1 MDFEAL
7 VSKIAEATSL
17 PKEEI
22 LRKIREKQE
31 ELSGLVSAIGA
42 AHIIANEL
50 KVPTLPPIRTLVRAE
65 DLKDG
70 MNSVEMSLRVGRIFP
85 VREFERP
92 GGVKGKVLNVIA
104 GDETGTVRVVFWGRN
119 AELADKMAEGQAIRV
134 VQGYVKMDRTG
145 RPELHA
151 GNRTRI
157 ILNPDDERS
166 KSLPEVNKAMMA
178 EKSNNNN
185 RALYIG
191 ELKGAAGETARI
203 RAAVMKVFQRQ
214 PFFDVC
220 PTCGKSLS
228 SGECPE
234 HKSVQPAHALI
245 VSVMLDD
252 GTGNI
257 RATFFRK
264 GAEQI
269 LGMSTQDAEKIASLA
284 GNPLVALTVTEKI
297 IGREKVFNGRAR
309 RNEMFGG
316 RLEMIVDSVEEVDL
330 PAEIGALL
338 LAE

>member
-65 DLKDG
+65 DLKEG

-92 GGVKGKVLNVIA
+92 GGVKGKVLNVVA

-157 ILNPDDERS
+157 ILNPEDERS
-166 KSLPEVNKAMMA
+166 RSLPEVKVIVA
-178 EKSNNNN
+178 EKSSK
-185 RALYIG
+185 ALSIA
-191 ELKGAAGETARI
+191 ELKGAGETARI

-234 HKSVQPAHALI
+234 HKAVQPAHALI

-269 LGMSTQDAEKIASLA
+269 LGMSTEDAEKIASLA
-284 GNPLVALTVTEKI
+284 GNPLVALTATEKI

-338 LAE
+338 AE

>member
-7 VSKIAEATSL
+7 VSKIAEATGI

-31 ELSGLVSAIGA
+31 ELSGLVSAVGA

-65 DLKDG
+65 DLKEG
-70 MNSVEMSLRVGRIFP
+70 MNSVEMSLRLGRIFP

-92 GGVKGKVLNVIA
+92 GGIKGKVLNAVA
-104 GDETGTVRVVFWGRN
+104 GDETGTVRVVLWGRN
-119 AELADKMAEGQAIRV
+119 AELADKMAEGQVIRV
-134 VQGYVKMDRTG
+134 VQGYVKMDRMG

-157 ILNPDDERS
+157 ILNADDERS
-166 KSLPEVNKAMMA
+166 RSLPEVKARLV
-178 EKSNNNN
+178 EKSNM
-185 RALYIG
+185 ALSIA
-191 ELKGAAGETARI
+191 ELKGAGETARI

-214 PFFDVC
+214 PFFEVC

-234 HKSVQPAHALI
+234 HKAVQPAKALI

-269 LGMSTQDAEKIASLA
+269 LGMSTQDAEKIATLA
-284 GNPLVALTVTEKI
+284 GNPLVALTSTEKI

-330 PAEIGALL
+330 PAEIGTL
-338 LAE
+338 LAEY

>member
-31 ELSGLVSAIGA
+31 ELSGLVSAVGA

-65 DLKDG
+65 DLKEG

-92 GGVKGKVLNVIA
+92 GGIKGKVLNVVA
-104 GDETGTVRVVFWGRN
+104 GDETGTVRVVLWGRN

-145 RPELHA
+145 LPELHA

-166 KSLPEVNKAMMA
+166 KSLPEFKAMV
-178 EKSNNNN
+178 EKSK
-185 RALYIG
+185 ALSIA
-191 ELKGAAGETARI
+191 ELKGAGETARI

-214 PFFDVC
+214 PFFEVC

-234 HKSVQPAHALI
+234 HKAVPPARALI

-284 GNPLVALTVTEKI
+284 GNPLVALTATEKI

-316 RLEMIVDSVEEVDL
+316 RLEMIVDSVEEVDIS
-330 PAEIGALL
+330 AEIGALL
-338 LAE
+338 AE

>member
-7 VSKIAEATSL
+7 VSKIAEATNL
-17 PKEEI
+17 PKDEI

-31 ELSGLVSAIGA
+31 ELSGLVSAVGA

-50 KVPTLPPIRTLVRAE
+50 KVPTLPPMRTLVRAE
-65 DLKDG
+65 DLKEG

-85 VREFERP
+85 VREFERA
-92 GGVKGKVLNVIA
+92 GGIKGKVLNMVT
-104 GDETGTVRVVFWGRN
+104 GDETGTVRLVLWGRN
-119 AELADKMAEGQAIRV
+119 AELSDKIAEGQVLRV

-145 RPELHA
+145 APELHA

-166 KSLPEVNKAMMA
+166 KAIPEVSKATTTVNVSKA
-178 EKSNNNN
+178 TNIS
-185 RALYIG
+185 G
-191 ELKGAAGETARI
+191 LKGAGETARI

-214 PFFDVC
+214 PFYEVC

-234 HKSVQPAHALI
+234 HKAVQPAKALI

-269 LGMSTQDAEKIASLA
+269 LGMSTQDAEKIAALA
-284 GNPLVALTVTEKI
+284 GNPIVVLTSTEKI
-297 IGREKVFNGRAR
+297 IGKEKVFNGRAR
-309 RNEMFGG
+309 KNEMFGG
-316 RLEMIVDSVEEVDL
+316 RVELIVDSVEDVDL
-330 PAEIGALL
+330 PIEINALL
-338 LAE
+338 VAE

>member
-7 VSKIAEATSL
+7 VSKIAEATNL

-50 KVPTLPPIRTLVRAE
+50 KVPTLPPMRTLVRVE
-65 DLKDG
+65 DLKEG

-85 VREFERP
+85 VNEFERP
-92 GGVKGKVLNVIA
+92 GGMKGKVLNMVT
-104 GDETGTVRVVFWGRN
+104 GDETGTVRLVLWGRN
-119 AELADKMAEGQAIRV
+119 AEISDKIAEGQVLRV
-134 VQGYVKMDRTG
+134 VQGYVKMDRAG

-166 KSLPEVNKAMMA
+166 KALPDVKVTTTATTVSVSKATTIA
-178 EKSNNNN
+178 
-185 RALYIG
+185 G
-191 ELKGAAGETARI
+191 LKGAGETARI

-214 PFFDVC
+214 PFFEVC

-234 HKSVQPAHALI
+234 HKAVQPAKALI
-245 VSVMLDD
+245 VSAMLDD

-264 GAEQI
+264 GAEQM
-269 LGMSTQDAEKIASLA
+269 LGMSTQDAEKIATLA
-284 GNPLVALTVTEKI
+284 GNPIVVLTSTEKI
-297 IGREKVFNGRAR
+297 IGKERVFNGRAR
-309 RNEMFGG
+309 KNEMFGG
-316 RLEMIVDSVEEVDL
+316 RVELIVDFVEDVDL
-330 PAEIGALL
+330 PTEINALL